1 MYFLPSH
8 PVMMHFR
15 QAIVVLDKKEY
26 PLIPGK
32 INSFDT
38 FYVDFQHEPS
48 RGNSGRYAL
57 FLHPKQ
63 DVLVEKIELQFE
75 LPFSDFSSAVTFA
88 FRSAG
93 DSVEQDFTA
102 KTKPQPGL
110 FKGDTSF
117 NNIPAGRGLLHAWS
131 YLLFKGSNKQI
142 LAASTN
148 ESAGFTSLLYDA
160 ERQILTVRKDV
171 GNGLR
176 MTHSFP
182 ALDFWWGDGG
192 FAQLQSDL
200 EIVPKKQQKA
210 LVWSAAAIMGF
221 DQLEQ
226 QVEMVAQSGLPFTHF
241 CLGNGWQ
248 TQNGDWI
255 GPKQAPKH
263 QLSALIRSKGLRPAL
278 TFSPFTASVQSDLA
292 RQHPD
297 WLVQYNGKPILVTTA
312 NGGDAYALDV
322 YHAGV
327 REYIAAVFYQFT
339 ERWGFDTFFLEDLS
353 AACAWPKLEKT
364 RGQLMEEATT
374 LIRSSAGNAYLIAA
388 QVPVGAAIGHYDAV
402 QMGSPL
408 YRMAKDKLD
417 WLLTGGHLNIQPL
430 LAAQY
435 IRNAHLQIAG
445 NPIAL
450 RSTLDKKSARA
461 QYMHLIAQALCS
473 DILMVSDDLGAYTPE
488 LRAELE
494 EAVFFQQATIVAVS
508 RLLPHCTKIVF
519 EVEGTRYMAYFNWMD
534 KKMRVGDGERGF
546 ELEGLEGLVL

>member
-1 MYFLPSH
+1 
-8 PVMMHFR
+8 MMHFR
-15 QAIVVLDKKEY
+15 QATVVLDKKEY
-26 PLIPGK
+26 SLIPGK

-48 RGNSGRYAL
+48 RGNSGHYAL

-75 LPFSDFSSAVTFA
+75 LPLSDFSSAVTFA
-88 FRSAG
+88 LRSSG
-93 DSVEQDFTA
+93 DSQEQDFMA

-131 YLLFKGSNKQI
+131 YLLFNGTKKQI

-171 GNGLR
+171 GQGLR

-200 EIVPKKQQKA
+200 DIVPKMRQKA
-210 LVWSAAAIMGF
+210 LVWSASAIMGF

-226 QVEMVAQSGLPFTHF
+226 QVEMVAASGLPFTHF

-248 TQNGDWI
+248 PQNGDWI
-255 GPKQAPKH
+255 GAKQAPKH

-297 WLVQYNGKPILVTTA
+297 WLVEHNGKPILVTTA
-312 NGGDAYALDV
+312 NGSDAYTLDV

-353 AACAWPKLEKT
+353 AACAWPKMEKT

-374 LIRSSAGNAYLIAA
+374 LIRSSAGSAYLIAA

-408 YRMAKDKLD
+408 YRLTKDKLD
-417 WLLTGGHLNIQPL
+417 WQLTGGQLNVQPL

-450 RSTLDKKSARA
+450 RSTLDKRSARA
-461 QYMHLIAQALCS
+461 QYAYLIAQALCS
-473 DILMVSDDLGAYTPE
+473 DILIVSDDLGGYSPE
-488 LRAELE
+488 LRSELE
-494 EAVFFQQATIVAVS
+494 EAVFLQQAEIVAVS
-508 RLLPHCTKIVF
+508 RLFPSGTKVVF
-519 EVEGTRYMAYFNWMD
+519 EVDGNRYTAYFNFMD
-534 KKMRVGDGERGF
+534 KKIRVGDGERGF
-546 ELEGLEGLVL
+546 ELEGLEGLVI